1 MLQRVIDEFKRFC
14 KRIGG
19 DVEVNEYLKSA
30 SCILE
35 PYDYYDY
42 TRSAEYAHEFAE
54 FIEKWRPELKE
65 NAIDLSIDVVEKL
78 IGGYAESAGIVYDS
92 YDDMYRL
99 YANIYSEYSME
110 YGRERKGVEPPE
122 IKKEVLGVPIKGKGD
137 VEWNRDTWV
146 WMGVGYVETRI
157 KDLRRISEDDIE
169 KIMNAMVDEAE
180 DLANEALET
189 LIEPEEEEEEEW

>member
-30 SCILE
+30 SCILSE
-35 PYDYYDY
+35 TEDY
-42 TRSAEYAHEFAE
+42 TRPAIYAHEFAE
-54 FIEKWRPELKE
+54 FIEKWKPEIRRE
-65 NAIDLSIDVVEKL
+65 YIDLSVDVANKL
-78 IGGYAESAGIVYDS
+78 IGGYVESSGIYYDPSEDVYG
-92 YDDMYRL
+92 L
-99 YANIYSEYSME
+99 YAKMYSEFSTE
-110 YGRERKGVEPPE
+110 HGEEREDVEPPRVR
-122 IKKEVLGVPIKGKGD
+122 KEVLGVPIKGEGD
-137 VEWNRDTWV
+137 VEWNDATWA

-169 KIMNAMVDEAE
+169 KIMIAMVGEAE